1 MWTRAFGKS
10 DSVVRVAMSQ
20 DDIGYVT
27 RVISEALDLPY
38 RGLSLIEVESGHFD
52 EFTSDPLHRPLDILQ
67 ANSGVNQH
75 EAALI
80 LHQQTMAGNRS
91 FSRTRPAA
99 IDMAHAHHN
108 ATLTSQFAEPESRY
122 NPRMPK
128 LLRIAPELPVAD
140 VPGSIE
146 YYRRAL
152 GFSSASIMPDEE
164 YAIVERDGISV
175 HLFRSQ
181 VRNAAASIHIFTD
194 GLTELHAELA
204 GRGANI
210 TQPIVRKPWGAR
222 DFRVLDNSG
231 NELKFTEL
239 LSDD

>member
-1 MWTRAFGKS
+1 MWTRPFGKS

-175 HLFRSQ
+175 HLFRSEGPKS
-181 VRNAAASIHIFTD
+181 RRLDSHLHGWPHRTSRRTDWPRREHHAADRSQAVGSTR
-194 GLTELHAELA
+194 LP
-204 GRGANI
+204 GA
-210 TQPIVRKPWGAR
+210 
-222 DFRVLDNSG
+222 
-231 NELKFTEL
+231 
-239 LSDD
+239 